1 MSEALK
7 VLPTPF
13 YLSDLEKIKSRTLY
27 EKVFCEDTKRFVDYY
42 YQYKIRDN
50 EILALK
56 EDEQIVSMLHLNP
69 YTMIVNGYEIES
81 RYIVAVATHPDYRH
95 RGYMRMLIE
104 RALKDLSAK
113 KMPFTFLMPASEGIY
128 APFDFVRI
136 CPYTSLSARIERMD
150 EREQNRYLA
159 SRYQMFCKRDM
170 RYIENLKAEK
180 VAEEGEEP
188 IEKMPPYMARIT
200 DVCGM
205 LSLVGSIEERVWY
218 LRIKDSILREND
230 GYFCWK
236 LSKDESQAKKLSFV
250 PEQVDLELTI
260 GELASMVFGNFRI
273 CLSEIV

>member
-1 MSEALK
+1 M
-7 VLPTPF
+7 
-13 YLSDLEKIKSRTLY
+13 
-27 EKVFCEDTKRFVDYY
+27 
-42 YQYKIRDN
+42 
-50 EILALK
+50 
-56 EDEQIVSMLHLNP
+56 
-69 YTMIVNGYEIES
+69 
-81 RYIVAVATHPDYRH
+81 
-95 RGYMRMLIE
+95 
-104 RALKDLSAK
+104 
-113 KMPFTFLMPASEGIY
+113 
-128 APFDFVRI
+128 
-136 CPYTSLSARIERMD
+136 
-150 EREQNRYLA
+150 
-159 SRYQMFCKRDM
+159 
-170 RYIENLKAEK
+170 
-180 VAEEGEEP
+180 AEEGEEP